1 MAADQAAGL
10 RRRRAARV
18 AHRVQLVSASPS
30 IAHRLLDALGRQG
43 YSTLLV
49 DVQGRQFA
57 GAARSLFDWR
67 QQLARRQP
75 HLLPLDGGDGWYA
88 PGLAADA
95 DLSVLAARYDCLVF
109 DCDPAVPTASLPP
122 APQTLLLE
130 VLPAGL
136 QSAYAW
142 LKTCAHH
149 RWDAEMAL
157 FGEAAAGMHL
167 RAACRQFL
175 GEAFAQK
182 LGNPLR
188 EADAFAA
195 LAVRMAG
202 EETGP
207 RAVA

>member
-10 RRRRAARV
+10 RRRRAARA
-18 AHRVQLVSASPS
+18 AHCVQLVSASPAV
-30 IAHRLLDALGRQG
+30 AHRLVDTLGRQG
-43 YSTLLV
+43 YSALLV
-49 DVQGRQFA
+49 DVQGRQFVD
-57 GAARSLFDWR
+57 AARSLFDWR

-75 HLLPLDGGDGWYA
+75 HLLPLDGGEGWYA
-88 PGLAADA
+88 PGLAANA
-95 DLSVLAARYDCLVF
+95 DLSVLTARYDCLVF
-109 DCDPAVPTASLPP
+109 DCDPAAPASGLPP

-130 VLPAGL
+130 VRSASL

-157 FGEAAAGMHL
+157 FGEAAAGLHL
-167 RAACRQFL
+167 QAACRQFL

-182 LGNPLR
+182 LGNPQC

-195 LAVRMAG
+195 LAVRMAV